1 MTVTTPA
8 AANQAVTGREVDDFG
23 HGLQQIVS
31 GIERLAAGRY
41 TDVGTSTL
49 LACLAGSDEG
59 DDVLALIAGLIAR
72 LGDVATNP
80 GLAELTPAR
89 QAEVRRLTSLYA
101 AHDRDFAPRRLVTE
115 ACGYSD
121 PMCDGEP
128 VAHDDALEG

>member
-1 MTVTTPA
+1 MTTNTHA
-8 AANQAVTGREVDDFG
+8 AAEQAVTGREVDDWHIG
-23 HGLQQIVS
+23 IRQIVD
-31 GIERLAAGRY
+31 GLERLATGRY

-49 LACLAGSDEG
+49 LFHLAGSEDC
-59 DDVLALIAGLIAR
+59 DDVLGLLAALVAR
-72 LGDVATNP
+72 LGNVETNP